1 MSATLEAVRAG
12 VAALLRAVAG
22 VENVIEETPVGFK
35 SDAAFDANR
44 PSGRLHRWIVRAE
57 ALPHEGGAG
66 YTFRRVRVRI
76 EGALGVARDAPGDG
90 MQTDDLAA
98 RVFGDVIAAL
108 TADYVAGGAIDR
120 DEGLAVEPPRVGV
133 IHDGVADVQAHIL
146 RAAPIYT
153 FQES

>member
-1 MSATLEAVRAG
+1 MSSTLEAVRAG
-12 VAALLRAVAG
+12 VAALLRTVSG
-22 VENVIEETPVGFK
+22 VENVHEEQPVGFVAE
-35 SDAAFDANR
+35 AAHDANR
-44 PSGRLHRWIVRAE
+44 PTGRLHRWIVRAE

-76 EGALGVARDAPGDG
+76 EGVIGVSRDAPGDG
-90 MQTDDLAA
+90 MQSDDLAA

-133 IHDGVADVQAHIL
+133 IHDGTADVQAHIL